1 MMAMMTRFV
10 PALELNAKFYDE
22 VVGPALTQWPHAAA
36 RLGWG
41 SEVLGF
47 DTERSMDHGWGPQ
60 LVVFVDQGDVEAVRR
75 AVEQALPEVFAG
87 WPVRFGWDDHPVR
100 HRVSVSTLP
109 SWLTDQ
115 LGVDVM
121 AGVTSVE
128 WLLIPQQKLLEVT
141 RGAVYHDD
149 SGTLATIR
157 ADLDWYPDAV
167 WRWMLAAQW
176 RRLAQEEAF
185 VGRTAEV
192 GDELGSRLV
201 AGRLAREVMR
211 LWFLQ
216 SRVYWPY
223 SKWFGSAFV
232 QLPQAAELHTA
243 LGAAL
248 AAETYAGR
256 ETGLAVAYE
265 LVANRHNDLC
275 LTDPVDPT
283 VRPYYGRP
291 FRVLMSERFVEA
303 CLAGVTDPYLLAL
316 PLVGSIDQVADSTD
330 LLSYPDRVQRLRSLY
345 AG

>member
-1 MMAMMTRFV
+1 MMAMVTQFV
-10 PALELNAKFYDE
+10 PALELNAKFYDQ
-22 VVGPALTQWPHAAA
+22 VVGPALTHWPHAAA

-47 DTERSMDHGWGPQ
+47 DTERSTDHGWGPQ
-60 LVVFVDQGDVEAVRR
+60 LVVFVDQGDVEAVRQ
-75 AVEQALPEVFAG
+75 AVEQALPDVFAG
-87 WPVRFGWDDHPVR
+87 WPVRYGWDDHPVR
-100 HRVSVSTLP
+100 HQVSVSTLR

-121 AGVTSVE
+121 AGMTSVD
-128 WLLIPQQKLLEVT
+128 WLVIPQQKLLEAT
-141 RGAVYHDD
+141 RGAVYHDHH
-149 SGTLATIR
+149 GTLAKIR
-157 ADLDWYPDAV
+157 AELDWYPDAV

-185 VGRTAEV
+185 VGRTADV

-201 AGRLAREVMR
+201 AARLAREVMR

-216 SRVYWPY
+216 SRAYWPY

-232 QLPQAAELHTA
+232 QLPQASDLQTA
-243 LGAAL
+243 LEAAL
-248 AAETYAGR
+248 AAETYAQR
-256 ETGLAVAYE
+256 ETGLAAAYE
-265 LVANRHNDLC
+265 LVSKRHNDLC

-291 FRVLMSERFVEA
+291 FRVLMSERLVEA
-303 CLAGVTDPYLLAL
+303 CLAGVTDPNLLAL

-330 LLSYPDRVQRLRSLY
+330 LLSYPDRVQRLRALY
-345 AG
+345 AR